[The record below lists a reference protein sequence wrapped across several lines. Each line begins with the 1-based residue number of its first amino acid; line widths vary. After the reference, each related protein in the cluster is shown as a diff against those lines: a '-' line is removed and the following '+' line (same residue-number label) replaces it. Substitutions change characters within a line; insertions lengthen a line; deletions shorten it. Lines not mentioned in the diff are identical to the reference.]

1 MGKLVRFGVSMDEK
15 LVQELDQL
23 VITRNYGTRSEALR
37 DLVRKELHSEI
48 VTDEAAE
55 VIAIV
60 QLIFPVHRKIVRN
73 PIDAYPSL
81 QIITNLQQHLQSD
94 ICMKILIVSG
104 RNDEVQA
111 WSGELLQQREVIGN
125 LTITT
130 SEAMFAE
137 LLGPEN
143 PSS

>member
-15 LVQELDQL
+15 LVHELDQL
-23 VITRNYGTRSEALR
+23 VLTRNYGNRSEALR
-37 DLVRKELHSEI
+37 ELVRKELHSEI
-48 VTDEAAE
+48 VTDQAAE

-60 QLIFPVHRKIVRN
+60 QLIFHVHRKIVRN
-73 PIDAYPSL
+73 PIDSYPSL

-104 RNDEVQA
+104 RNDEVQSWA
-111 WSGELLQQREVIGN
+111 GELLQQREVIGN

-130 SEAMFAE
+130 SEAMYAE
-137 LLGPEN
+137 LLKSEN
-143 PSS
+143 SSS